1 VLYAWSLGQHVSGD
15 SMSSEPGVS
24 KCKSWCCV
32 VWHAKFVMLHVVK
45 NKKIRWAWYVAY
57 LLVYTKFKRKT
68 RGIIISAVWKK
79 HLKAL

>member
-1 VLYAWSLGQHVSGD
+1 
-15 SMSSEPGVS
+15 
-24 KCKSWCCV
+24 V